1 MENFKAKAK
10 LFKKIATVSAK
21 ADIKKDKK
29 VDFTAKGRRVKYSY
43 ASYPAIK
50 KAINPLLL
58 ENGLAVSHSTT
69 VQDNNTYLLTTY
81 VVDVESGEYVS
92 SEKIY
97 HINANQQTNG
107 SNETYCK
114 RYNTVL
120 LLDLDADDD
129 DDANLQQVV
138 SQAPQPQRAVP
149 QRVAP
154 QRVEVLKGLL
164 KGLADLGVTD
174 EEDKIKQFFNIA
186 NISNL
191 TVKEAEEVIQALTNR
206 VAQLKGDKNA

>member
-10 LFKKIATVSAK
+10 LFQKIALISAK

-43 ASYPAIK
+43 ASYSAIK

-58 ENGLAVSHSTT
+58 ENGLSVSHSSTI
-69 VQDNNTYLLTTY
+69 QDNNTYLLTTY
-81 VVDVESGEYVS
+81 VVDTESGEYVS

-97 HINANQQTNG
+97 PIDRNQQTNG

-138 SQAPQPQRAVP
+138 APAPQPQRATP
-149 QRVAP
+149 QKVAP
-154 QRVEVLKGLL
+154 QRVEVLRGLL
-164 KGLADLGVTD
+164 KDLTDLGVTD
-174 EEDKIKQFFNIA
+174 EEDKIKQFFNVGDITHLT
-186 NISNL
+186 SN
-191 TVKEAEEVIQALTNR
+191 EADEVIQVLTHR

>member
-1 MENFKAKAK
+1 MENFKAKAE
-10 LFKKIATVSAK
+10 LFKKIAAVSAK

-43 ASYPAIK
+43 ASYSAIK

-58 ENGLAVSHSTT
+58 ENGLSISHSST

-81 VVDVESGEYVS
+81 IVDVESGEFIS

-97 HINANQQTNG
+97 PIDRNQQTNG

-138 SQAPQPQRAVP
+138 APAPQPQRTTP

-154 QRVEVLKGLL
+154 QRVEILRGLL
-164 KGLADLGVTD
+164 NELKTLGIAD
-174 EEDKIKQFFNIA
+174 EEHKIKEFFNVA
-186 NISNL
+186 DISNL
-191 TVKEAEEVIQALTNR
+191 TVKEAEEVIHVLTNR
-206 VAQLKGDKNA
+206 VGQLKGDKNA

>member
-1 MENFKAKAK
+1 MENFKAKAE
-10 LFKKIATVSAK
+10 LFKKIAAVSAK

-43 ASYPAIK
+43 ASYSAIK

-81 VVDVESGEYVS
+81 IVDVESGEFIS

-97 HINANQQTNG
+97 PIDRNQQTNG

-138 SQAPQPQRAVP
+138 APAPQPQRTTP

-154 QRVEVLKGLL
+154 QRVEILRGLL
-164 KGLADLGVTD
+164 NELKTLGIAD
-174 EEDKIKQFFNIA
+174 EEHKIKEFFNVA
-186 NISNL
+186 DISNL
-191 TVKEAEEVIQALTNR
+191 TVKEAEEVIHVLTNR
-206 VAQLKGDKNA
+206 VGQLKGDKNA